1 MVVDL
6 KTNLKAT
13 FSLSWWKRPGV
24 SVPWEAE
31 AGGLKT
37 QGLPAQFRQTLSQKQ
52 KVQRELG
59 ICVRGRVEL
68 LPDMRTT
75 QFKLKEKN
83 TCRLLLPVG
92 TKGSRVLSQCAEP
105 LEGGL

>member
-1 MVVDL
+1 MVYL
-6 KTNLKAT
+6 ETNLKAT
-13 FSLSWWKRPGV
+13 FSWSRWKRPGV

-59 ICVRGRVEL
+59 ICVRGGVEL
-68 LPDMRTT
+68 LPDVRTA
-75 QFKLKEKN
+75 QFKL
-83 TCRLLLPVG
+83 
-92 TKGSRVLSQCAEP
+92 
-105 LEGGL
+105 